1 MTAVTFD
8 TLAYANKLKKAGLD
22 STIAETQASATAE
35 IFKELSRNQLA
46 TKEDIRIVR
55 DDIHQ
60 VEMKMYAFIAK
71 SVSFT
76 VILLGSIQT
85 LLHFM

>member
-8 TLAYANKLKKAGLD
+8 TLAFANKLKRAGLD
-22 STIAETQASATAE
+22 STIAETQAAATAE
-35 IFKELSRNQLA
+35 IFSDLSKNQLA
-46 TKEDIRIVR
+46 TKDDIRILR
-55 DDIHQ
+55 EDIQ
-60 VEMKMYAFIAK
+60 RLEMKMYGFIAK

-76 VILLGSIQT
+76 VVILGSIQT